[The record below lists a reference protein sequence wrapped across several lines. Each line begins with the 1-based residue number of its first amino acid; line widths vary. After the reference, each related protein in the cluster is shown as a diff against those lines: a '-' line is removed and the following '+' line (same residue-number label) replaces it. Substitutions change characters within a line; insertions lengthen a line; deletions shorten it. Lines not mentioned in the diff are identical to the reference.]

1 LPEAI
6 NALLEQ
12 VGLDLSHAEHLQHE
26 VYGGQCQRIGIARAL
41 PNHPHQRAPERA
53 PVSATPRI
61 GARRMP
67 ALILLNGEPPSLI
80 SPVLGLR
87 RPHTL
92 QLRHRGLL
100 RGRVPPLTQTNH
112 DHGVACNRLVDLR

>member
-41 PNHPHQRAPERA
+41 PNHPHQWP

-61 GARRMP
+61 GARTMP
-67 ALILLNGEPPSLI
+67 ALILLNGEPPSLM

-87 RPHTL
+87 RAHTL
-92 QLRHRGLL
+92 QLRHRGQL